1 MGMWCSAMSATRT
14 SGRKRHTQIRQ
25 YFTKPSSPQPSPPPP
40 FLPQT
45 HSLLAT
51 SWYGLEQEYTLL
63 QKDVQWL
70 LGWPLGGFPGLQAFG
85 RDIVDSHY
93 KACIYA
99 GINISGINGE
109 MMGGQRITKIARVVL
124 SFDPK
129 PIQVE

>member
-1 MGMWCSAMSATRT
+1 MDMRSK
-14 SGRKRHTQIRQ
+14 GRVV
-25 YFTKPSSPQPSPPPP
+25 YFT
-40 FLPQT
+40 FL
-45 HSLLAT
+45 
-51 SWYGLEQEYTLL
+51 YGLEQEYTLL

-129 PIQVE
+129 PIQGDWNDAGAHTNYYSTKSMRNDGGYEVISNC